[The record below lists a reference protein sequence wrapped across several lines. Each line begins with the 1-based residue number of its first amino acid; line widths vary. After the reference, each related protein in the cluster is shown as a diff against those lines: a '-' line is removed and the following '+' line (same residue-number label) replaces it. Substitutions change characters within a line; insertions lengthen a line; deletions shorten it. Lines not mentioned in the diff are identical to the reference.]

1 MNAANSGFGTMDY
14 MIWTGAALTLVG
26 VIGLVWCIRLA
37 MKARSAGLSGEAM
50 AAVLRRVT
58 VYNLAAL
65 AISGIGLMLV
75 VVGVILI

>member
-1 MNAANSGFGTMDY
+1 METMGMRFGTMDY
-14 MIWTGAALTLVG
+14 LIWTGAALTLVG

-37 MKARSAGLSGEAM
+37 MRARSAGLSGEAM

-75 VVGVILI
+75 VVGVILV

>member
-1 MNAANSGFGTMDY
+1 MEAASTGFGTMDY
-14 MIWTGAALTLVG
+14 IIWSGAAVTFVG
-26 VIGLVWCIRLA
+26 VLGLVWCIRLA

-75 VVGVILI
+75 VVGVILV

>member
-14 MIWTGAALTLVG
+14 MIWVGAALTLMGVVG
-26 VIGLVWCIRLA
+26 LAWCIRLA

-58 VYNLAAL
+58 VYNLGAL